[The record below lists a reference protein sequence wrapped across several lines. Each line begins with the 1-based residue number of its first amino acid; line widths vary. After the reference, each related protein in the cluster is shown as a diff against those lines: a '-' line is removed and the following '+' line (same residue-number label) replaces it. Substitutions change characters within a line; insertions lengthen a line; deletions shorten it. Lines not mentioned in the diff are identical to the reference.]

1 MQGIILGAYYWGFVI
16 TQIPAGYLAGRFGA
30 RFIFGGA
37 LLFSSIMVMFI
48 PISTKVH
55 WALFCVLRFLI
66 GLAHGTI
73 WPCMTVIMA
82 RWAPTS
88 ERGKLMSFVNAG
100 NFCYFF

>member
-37 LLFSSIMVMFI
+37 IFISSLVTMFM
-48 PISTKVH
+48 PMAANVH
-55 WALFCVLRFLI
+55 WIVLSILQI
-66 GLAHGTI
+66 IVGLAHGSI
-73 WPCMTVIMA
+73 WPCLTVIMA
-82 RWAPTS
+82 HWAPTN

-100 NFCYFF
+100 NFF